1 MSLQLERKFLNKLWT
16 FLYATIRKLSDF
28 ADVILAYKISF
39 GRDTAG
45 RKLHF
50 MQEIYLHLMFGL
62 SEEPN
67 QIRVLCEVKKVHLEL
82 EKILV
87 QKATAPRA
95 RQILQLFLEKSRLLP
110 RSPIHI
116 FLF

>member
-1 MSLQLERKFLNKLWT
+1 MSFQPERKFSNKLWT
-16 FLYATIRKLSDF
+16 FLYATIWKFYDF

-45 RKLHF
+45 RKLRF
-50 MQEIYLHLMFGL
+50 VQGIYLHLMFGL

-67 QIRVLCEVKKVHLEL
+67 QIRVPCEVKKALEL

-87 QKATAPRA
+87 QKATAPMA

-116 FLF
+116 FFK

>member
-1 MSLQLERKFLNKLWT
+1 MSLQLERKFSNKLWT
-16 FLYATIRKLSDF
+16 FLYATIRKLIDL
-28 ADVILAYKISF
+28 ADVILAYDISF
-39 GRDTAG
+39 GRDTAR

-50 MQEIYLHLMFGL
+50 MQEIYLHIMFGL

-95 RQILQLFLEKSRLLP
+95 HQILQLFL
-110 RSPIHI
+110 RSPGFCQDH
-116 FLF
+116 

>member
-28 ADVILAYKISF
+28 SDVILAYKISF
-39 GRDTAG
+39 GRETAG

-50 MQEIYLHLMFGL
+50 MQEIFLHLMFGL

-82 EKILV
+82 EKNSCTESNCTKGTSDFAV
-87 QKATAPRA
+87 V
-95 RQILQLFLEKSRLLP
+95 S
-110 RSPIHI
+110 
-116 FLF
+116 